1 MKIKISVLCCAV
13 LLLCIL
19 FFLVTAFS
27 GPPQKTKS
35 APPEVLGAGSVPSK
49 ITEQSFFCDD
59 HPDSYTAQDEFSK
72 KLIAKTGTLTY
83 YCQLDPRWAN
93 FLCGGQDPLSRYGCG
108 PTALAMLVTSFT
120 NTELT
125 PPQAASWAYANGY
138 YIEGSGSLHS
148 LIPKGAAAF
157 GLKCASMEKPT
168 ASKIK
173 ESLDKGNILVALMG
187 PGHFTDNGHFIIIYT
202 YSSDTQVYI
211 ADPKEPQNCDIP
223 WDIDVILNELNQ
235 NAVSGGPMWEISIA

>member
-1 MKIKISVLCCAV
+1 MENVYI
-13 LLLCIL
+13 IL
-19 FFLVTAFS
+19 
-27 GPPQKTKS
+27 
-35 APPEVLGAGSVPSK
+35 
-49 ITEQSFFCDD
+49 
-59 HPDSYTAQDEFSK
+59 
-72 KLIAKTGTLTY
+72 
-83 YCQLDPRWAN
+83 YC
-93 FLCGGQDPLSRYGCG
+93 GCG

-187 PGHFTDNGHFIIIYT
+187 AGHFTDNGHFIIIYT

-211 ADPKEPQNCDIP
+211 ADPKEPKNCDIP